1 MTQSVKTGR
10 GTRPRGTRIDVW
22 VTPEERAE
30 ITERA
35 SQTGLSASA
44 YLRTAAFACSVPSLI
59 NRDALDDFVRLS
71 GELNEVG
78 RLLKLWLDGN
88 LGEDGVDVSVLF
100 QNLNRIKGEMQRVAP
115 RLLNESGPL

>member
-1 MTQSVKTGR
+1 LPNVAVRDRGGNVPRCVWQEKEEAKMTQSVKTGR

-88 LGEDGVDVSVLF
+88 LGEDGVDVSVL
-100 QNLNRIKGEMQRVAP
+100 
-115 RLLNESGPL
+115 

>member
-1 MTQSVKTGR
+1 MTKSVKTGR

-44 YLRTAAFACSVPSLI
+44 YLRTAGFSCSVPSLI

-78 RLLKLWLDGN
+78 RLLKLWLEGN
-88 LGEDGVDVSVLF
+88 PGEDGVDVSVLF

-115 RLLNESGPL
+115 RLLNESGSS